1 MPSVWRKSLLDTSA
15 TKMGAAAKKGN
26 TSYYIHSIIFL
37 LITINTGFL
46 PTGMKV
52 LGVFLGLLYGWIFI
66 GFIWP
71 SLFGM
76 LALGMTGY
84 APIIDVFCG
93 GFGHANVLKLFFV
106 FIFAGIM
113 QTTGL
118 TNFLA
123 NWCVSRK
130 ICRGRPWV
138 ILSALFAVSIIM
150 SGFMNP
156 KILLKKVAIYKL

>member
-1 MPSVWRKSLLDTSA
+1 
-15 TKMGAAAKKGN
+15 MGAAAKKGN

-71 SLFGM
+71 SLLGM

-84 APIIDVFCG
+84 ASIIDVFIG
-93 GFGHANVLKLFFV
+93 GFGHANVL
-106 FIFAGIM
+106 
-113 QTTGL
+113 
-118 TNFLA
+118 
-123 NWCVSRK
+123 
-130 ICRGRPWV
+130 
-138 ILSALFAVSIIM
+138 
-150 SGFMNP
+150 
-156 KILLKKVAIYKL
+156 